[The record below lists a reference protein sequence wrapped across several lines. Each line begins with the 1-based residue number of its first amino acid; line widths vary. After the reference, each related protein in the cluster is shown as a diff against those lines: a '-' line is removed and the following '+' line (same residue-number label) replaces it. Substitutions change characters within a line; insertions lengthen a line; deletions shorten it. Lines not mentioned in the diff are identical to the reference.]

1 MQKGLNCSDKIAQ
14 QRLFVPQISTTI
26 MIDQIMQQAA
36 AAFPVYRN
44 QSAVARATFLER
56 IATEIEALG
65 DALIHTAMAESNL
78 PEARL
83 QGERGRTA
91 NQLRLFAGLVR
102 EGSWVEAVID
112 TALPERV
119 PARPDLRKMLSPLG
133 PVVVFGA
140 SNFPLAFS
148 TAGGDTAS
156 ALAAGCTVVIKG
168 HPGHP
173 KTSAMVFGA
182 IQAAI
187 AACGLPEF
195 TVQHVEGTDFALG
208 KALVQHPATKAVG
221 FTGSYAGGTALV
233 EYARER
239 KQPIPVFAEMGSINP
254 VILLPEI
261 LAAQPEALA
270 KQLAGS
276 FTLGMGQFC
285 TKPGLILAL
294 ESEELDIFLKAI
306 GHEVP
311 ALPTMPMLHGGI
323 HAAYTKNLHLALEQP
338 GLGVLGKTEKEAEGI
353 VPTATVALVD
363 GDTFLANTQL
373 HQEVFGPYAL
383 IVKCTS
389 KAQLANILQ
398 HLEGQLT
405 LTFMATEAEA
415 VAHADLVEL
424 GQELA
429 GRVIFNGVPTGVEV
443 VASMQHG
450 GPYPATTD
458 SRFTSVG
465 SDGIKRWARP
475 ICFQNYPAQL
485 LPAALQN
492 ENPGNIWRLVDG
504 NFTK

>member
-1 MQKGLNCSDKIAQ
+1 MNKQ
-14 QRLFVPQISTTI
+14 T
-26 MIDQIMQQAA
+26 MQQAA
-36 AAFPVYRN
+36 AAFPIY
-44 QSAVARATFLER
+44 SKKSTAERAEFLER
-56 IATEIEALG
+56 IASEIEALG
-65 DALIHTAMAESNL
+65 DTLIQTAMAESNL

-83 QGERGRTA
+83 LGERGRTA
-91 NQLRLFAGLVR
+91 NQLRLFANLVR

-112 TALPERV
+112 SAQAERI
-119 PARPDLRKMLSPLG
+119 PPRPDLRKMLNPLG

-173 KTSAMVFGA
+173 KTSALVFGA
-182 IQAAI
+182 MQAAI
-187 AACGLPEF
+187 AACGMPEH
-195 TVQHVEGTDFALG
+195 TIQHVESTDFATG
-208 KALVQHPATKAVG
+208 KALVQDPYTKAVG
-221 FTGSYAGGTALV
+221 FTGSFAGGTALV

-261 LAAQPEALA
+261 LSAQPEALA
-270 KQLAGS
+270 KQLAAS

-285 TKPGLILAL
+285 TKPGLILAQDC
-294 ESEELDIFLKAI
+294 EALDIFLRTI

-323 HAAYTKNLHLALEQP
+323 HAAYEKNLHTALEQP
-338 GLGVLGKTEKEAEGI
+338 GLGVLGKTAKEVSGI
-353 VPTATVALVD
+353 EPTATIALVD
-363 GDTFLANTQL
+363 GETFLANPKL
-373 HQEVFGPYAL
+373 HEEVFGPYAL
-383 IVKCTS
+383 VVKCQS
-389 KAQLANILQ
+389 KQQIAQILE

-405 LTFMATEAEA
+405 LTFMATEADA
-415 VAHADLVEL
+415 LTNADLVEL
-424 GQELA
+424 GQAKA

-465 SDGIKRWARP
+465 SDAIKRWARP
-475 ICFQNYPAQL
+475 ICYQNYPAAL
-485 LPAALQN
+485 LPMELQDN
-492 ENPGNIWRLVDG
+492 NPLGIWRWVDG
-504 NFTK
+504 VFTK

>member
-1 MQKGLNCSDKIAQ
+1 MM
-14 QRLFVPQISTTI
+14 T
-26 MIDQIMQQAA
+26 DQIMQQAA
-36 AAFPVYRN
+36 AAFPVYRS
-44 QSAVARATFLER
+44 QSAEAKANFLES
-56 IATEIEALG
+56 IAAQIEALG
-65 DALIHTAMAESNL
+65 DALIQTAMAESHL

-83 QGERGRTA
+83 LGERGRTA

-112 TALPERV
+112 SAIPDRI

-173 KTSAMVFGA
+173 KTSALVFSA
-182 IQAAI
+182 IQSAI
-187 AACGLPEF
+187 QLCGMPEH

-221 FTGSYAGGTALV
+221 FTGSFVGGMALV
-233 EYARER
+233 DYARER
-239 KQPIPVFAEMGSINP
+239 KQPIPVFAEMGSVNP
-254 VILLPEI
+254 VVLLPEL
-261 LAAQPEALA
+261 LATQPEALA
-270 KQLAGS
+270 KQLAAS

-285 TKPGLILAL
+285 TKPGLILAQD
-294 ESEELDIFLKAI
+294 SDALDNFLKTI

-311 ALPTMPMLHGGI
+311 GLPTMPMLHAGI
-323 HAAYTKNLHLALEQP
+323 HAAYEKKLHEAVVQP
-338 GLGVLGKTEKEAEGI
+338 GLGVLGKTEKETTGI
-353 VPTATVALVD
+353 EPTATVALVD
-363 GDTFLANTQL
+363 GDTFLANPLL
-373 HQEVFGPYAL
+373 HEEIFGPYAL
-383 IVKCTS
+383 VVKCQS
-389 KAQLANILQ
+389 KAQLAQILEQ
-398 HLEGQLT
+398 LEGQLT
-405 LTFMATEAEA
+405 LTFMATEADA
-415 VAHADLVEL
+415 LANVDLVEL
-424 GQELA
+424 GQALA

-475 ICFQNYPAQL
+475 ICFQNYPAPL
-485 LPAALQN
+485 LPLELQN
-492 ENPGNIWRLVDG
+492 ENPLGIWRLVDG
-504 NFTK
+504 SFTK

>member
-1 MQKGLNCSDKIAQ
+1 
-14 QRLFVPQISTTI
+14 

-36 AAFPVYRN
+36 AAFPVYHRLG
-44 QSAVARATFLER
+44 ADARATFLER
-56 IATEIEALG
+56 IATEIEVLG

-91 NQLRLFAGLVR
+91 NQLRLFANLVR

-182 IQAAI
+182 IQSAI
-187 AACGLPEF
+187 ASCSLPEF

-254 VILLPEI
+254 VVLLPEI
-261 LAAQPEALA
+261 LATQPETLA

-294 ESEELDIFLKAI
+294 ESEGLDVFLKAI

-311 ALPTMPMLHGGI
+311 ALATMPMLHAGI
-323 HAAYTKNLHLALEQP
+323 HNAYTKNLQLALEQP

-363 GDTFLANTQL
+363 GDTFLTNPLL

-383 IVKCTS
+383 IVKCAS

-415 VAHADLVEL
+415 IAHADLVEL

-485 LPAALQN
+485 LPAELQN

-504 NFTK
+504 TFTK